1 MAPII
6 NISYHYIQVVPQMF
20 IDYTI
25 IDINFLLK
33 LNKLIFSP
41 SPITSSSPLHN
52 MSLEIHSSQE
62 QQADRCDLLLHE
74 ICMYIHYGE
83 CAYILPIC
91 FHYYT

>member
-6 NISYHYIQVVPQMF
+6 NGSYHYIQVVPRMF
-20 IDYTI
+20 IDYT
-25 IDINFLLK
+25 DIGIKFLFK

-52 MSLEIHSSQE
+52 MSLEIHSNLE

-74 ICMYIHYGE
+74 IFM
-83 CAYILPIC
+83 
-91 FHYYT
+91 